1 MKKVLYQM
9 GKVLLFLLPLVLGM
23 IGLWVLGEVPLL
35 DALFSCINMYV
46 LNYGDTPENVFVE
59 LARWLAPIT
68 TVSGIVLALRS
79 IRDQVRCLV
88 RYCLGDGVAVYG
100 PVESRD
106 LLVARLGRHGIQ
118 GGRQAP
124 ACPPIHPSGALPC
137 GRAGSITTVSPNHM
151 PASWRKMR
159 SSSSPCSNK

>member
-106 LLVARLGRHGIQ
+106 LLVAQLGRHGIQ
-118 GGRQAP
+118 GGDKLLPARQYILLGRCP
-124 ACPPIHPSGALPC
+124 AEGQGQLQRFHRITCPRPG
-137 GRAGSITTVSPNHM
+137 GR
-151 PASWRKMR
+151 
-159 SSSSPCSNK
+159 

>member
-1 MKKVLYQM
+1 M

-118 GGRQAP
+118 GGATSSCLP
-124 ACPPIHPSGALPC
+124 ANTSFWGAALRK
-137 GRAGSITTVSPNHM
+137 GRVNYNGFTESHARVLAEDEVVQFSM
-151 PASWRKMR
+151 LK
-159 SSSSPCSNK
+159 